1 VRQTTRLAVAV
12 ALAAAGCGPSFPA
25 PDSPGAR
32 VLQERCAGCHRVS
45 APGTMTAAM
54 WDYQI
59 DRMRPLYASKGMPWL
74 TPDEER
80 ALRDYVHRYADTPE

>member
-1 VRQTTRLAVAV
+1 VKRALLVAGVAV
-12 ALAAAGCGPSFPA
+12 LAAGCGPSLPE

-32 VLQERCAGCHRVS
+32 VLRERCAGCHRVF

-59 DRMRPLYASKGMPWL
+59 DRMRPLYAPKGLQWL

-80 ALRDYVHRYADTPE
+80 ALRDYVHRYAERPE

>member
-1 VRQTTRLAVAV
+1 VRAAALALVAV
-12 ALAAAGCGPSFPA
+12 AAGCGPSFPE

-32 VLQERCAGCHRVS
+32 VLETRCAGCHRVF

-59 DRMRPLYASKGMPWL
+59 DRMRPLYAQKGMAWL

-80 ALRDYVHRYADTPE
+80 ALRDYVHRFAEKPE